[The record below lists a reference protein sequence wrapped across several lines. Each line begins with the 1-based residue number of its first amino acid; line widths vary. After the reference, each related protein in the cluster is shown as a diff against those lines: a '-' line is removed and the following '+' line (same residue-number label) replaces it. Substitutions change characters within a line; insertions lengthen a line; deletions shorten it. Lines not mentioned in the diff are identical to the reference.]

1 VHLHPPAA
9 IERPAYPRDQWYV
22 GALSSEIGHAP
33 FARTLLSLPIVMY
46 RNRAGR
52 VLAAHGLCPHR
63 GYPFASGT
71 LVAGGLRCGYHG
83 LTFDDDGACR
93 ALTSPDGA
101 LRMFATIERPP
112 LVWVW
117 TGAAQAADAGRIP
130 ATADL
135 GIGSGDGRVD
145 ACGYLHVAA
154 RYRFLCDNVLDV
166 AQISFIH
173 NGTLERTRLH
183 FSEARLDPDPA
194 RIIHARESRANP
206 AAAFAFLLPDV
217 RGPIDVVLT
226 AEVRGPGLIIAV
238 ASEFYRTSSNGT
250 PRTALAKMAFVHALT
265 PETAT
270 STHYFPLF
278 TRNFR
283 LTDEPLSRVMSARNA
298 LVAAEDKAVVETLE
312 TAAREFAAL
321 PGDFSLPED
330 ALALRTRQLI
340 ATLVAAEANAGA
352 G

>member
-173 NGTLERTRLH
+173 NGTLERTRL
-183 FSEARLDPDPA
+183 
-194 RIIHARESRANP
+194 
-206 AAAFAFLLPDV
+206 PDV